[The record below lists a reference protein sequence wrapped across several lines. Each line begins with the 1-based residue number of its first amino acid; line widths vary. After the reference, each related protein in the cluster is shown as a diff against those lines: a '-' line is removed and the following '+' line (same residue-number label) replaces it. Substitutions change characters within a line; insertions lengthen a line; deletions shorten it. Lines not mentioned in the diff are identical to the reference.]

1 MQPSYTVAP
10 YSLRRINRAKMRVG
24 AGEKE
29 RQTARGKVVSFKTLL
44 VSVVCR
50 LGHVRLK
57 CSGWLLI
64 LSVVTFEN
72 QLY

>member
-1 MQPSYTVAP
+1 
-10 YSLRRINRAKMRVG
+10 MRVG

>member
-1 MQPSYTVAP
+1 
-10 YSLRRINRAKMRVG
+10 MRVV

-29 RQTARGKVVSFKTLL
+29 WQTARCKVASFKTLL
-44 VSVVCR
+44 VSVARR
-50 LGHVRLK
+50 LGHVTLK
-57 CSGWLLI
+57 RSAWLLI